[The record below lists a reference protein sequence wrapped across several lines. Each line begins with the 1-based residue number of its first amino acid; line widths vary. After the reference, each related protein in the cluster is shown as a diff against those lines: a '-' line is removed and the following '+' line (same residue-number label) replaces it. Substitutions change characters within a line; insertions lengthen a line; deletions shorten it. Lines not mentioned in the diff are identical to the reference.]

1 MPPATN
7 NKRKSPDGSSKK
19 GPAKKQT
26 KFCVKAPKD
35 PEEAVKNP
43 FAFISNQMRSEAVYP
58 ADARPF
64 VIEGHVARII
74 SVHPNNTVLMANLD
88 PAAIDDDKT
97 PTFTSDAQY
106 LAQSKHDRKM
116 IQGNSIT
123 IDETLLKKAICDIVK
138 SEQDAAAASGDDDG
152 ASATVSSI
160 VDCVSNKPIV
170 YLSRDIQG
178 EVITAMGDGVRRV
191 PQIENSGDNHTP
203 EAFTARVLHPIVMS
217 LPERQKALRSA
228 IIDKLYLSLPWK
240 KETTKEL
247 NLPATGSPE
256 AKELWIKTAR
266 MFVYV
271 FNRPV
276 EAFLSPETGEPIRR
290 KSSAFEHAL
299 KENLSSL
306 TIPNLITTEEDEEDP
321 APENN
326 MKVKLMYSL
335 SFNGVASCTRNVD
348 PQDHRLLH
356 HVDVKQ
362 PFYKALVNRLI
373 ELATLL
379 VGEPPAYL
387 VKYAS
392 GEFESFSHADAAS
405 AYYQSKREVTNVMS
419 MDDCSMTNTMATLA
433 KSTYRNPSVD
443 DQSGESSVLYFASNA
458 EKASVNALFSQ
469 VGIHD
474 AGEEFS
480 KAKLVALL
488 KSVQETVLTIVANA
502 IGAESTA
509 LVVFTKPRPR
519 PGRARPPPLPLPPPA
534 TRTCC
539 ATSSRRCLM
548 TSSVASSHGSRRSHS
563 TSAPPRR
570 ALALATRTATTTMRR
585 RPGSMCVDA
594 CP

>member
-1 MPPATN
+1 MPPAT

-19 GPAKKQT
+19 GSPAKKQT

-35 PEEAVKNP
+35 PEDAVKNP
-43 FAFISNQMRSEAVYP
+43 FAFISTQMRSKAVYP
-58 ADARPF
+58 EDARPF
-64 VIEGHVARII
+64 VIESHVARII

-88 PAAIDDDKT
+88 PKAVDEDGET

-116 IQGNSIT
+116 IQGNSVT
-123 IDETLLKKAICDIVK
+123 IDENLFKDAIDAIIK
-138 SEQDAAAASGDDDG
+138 SEQDAAAASGDDG
-152 ASATVSSI
+152 ASTAATSI
-160 VDCVSNKPIV
+160 IDCVSNKPIV
-170 YLSRDIQG
+170 HLSRDMQG

-191 PQIENSGDNHTP
+191 PQIENSGEDHTP

-228 IIDKLYLSLPWK
+228 IIDKLYLNLPWK

-247 NLPATGSPE
+247 DLPETGSPE
-256 AKELWIKTAR
+256 ACELWTKTAR

-271 FNRPV
+271 CNRPV
-276 EAFLSPETGEPIRR
+276 EAFLSPETGEPISRT
-290 KSSAFEHAL
+290 SSAFEHTL
-299 KENLSSL
+299 KENLSTL
-306 TIPNLITTEEDEEDP
+306 TIPNLTTSDKEGEEQEQDDDSE
-321 APENN
+321 PEK

-335 SFNGVASCTRNVD
+335 SFNGVASCTRHVD
-348 PQDHRLLH
+348 PQDHRLLQ
-356 HVDVKQ
+356 HVDIKQ

-387 VKYAS
+387 VKYAN
-392 GEFESFSHADAAS
+392 GELESFSHADAAS
-405 AYYQSKREVTNVMS
+405 TYYKSKSDVTNVMS
-419 MDDCSMTNTMATLA
+419 MDDCSMKNTMATLA

-458 EKASVNALFSQ
+458 EKASVNALFAQ

-488 KSVQETVLTIVANA
+488 KSVQETVLTIVANS

-509 LVVFTKPRPR
+509 LVVSTKPSAVRKRKAPASASA
-519 PGRARPPPLPLPPPA
+519 PGSTDLLRDLIEKMFEDKLGGIESRLEAIA
-534 TRTCC
+534 KHIG
-539 ATSSRRCLM
+539 ATSTGAGDGDEDSD
-548 TSSVASSHGSRRSHS
+548 G
-563 TSAPPRR
+563 
-570 ALALATRTATTTMRR
+570 
-585 RPGSMCVDA
+585 D
-594 CP
+594 